1 MERFKQFMVVAM
13 SILRLFPKL
22 ENLLTENVSNSNVP
36 VREAMA
42 ELKFIFISIRDA
54 EEGRIILDLDVSF
67 WKELQSALRKLE
79 DSIDTFNVEAEL
91 PKWNI
96 CNKITSL
103 ICNRPL
109 RDLSA
114 ISDDME
120 KLNNYAET
128 LRQQAKTGPTAAT
141 SSHPCP
147 TQPRDLAYF
156 ALDESDFVLYDK
168 KKELTDQLCIRKRGE
183 FDTVIAVTGLTG
195 SGKTVLVKRVFNLNI
210 IRCRFYFRAWVNC
223 KQDFVA
229 KDILVHILK
238 QLSQE
243 SLDENLQVNEL
254 KSRLKI
260 FSEENHC
267 LIVIDD
273 VQTSNDLNKLSDV
286 LGCIGFWSMFI
297 LITCNEVVAC
307 AASQFRKPIR
317 LQSLNKE
324 ESWELLL
331 KKTQIAEDS
340 FNSQESIYLQ
350 NHILRKCNGS
360 PLAVLVLG
368 GILSTRDLSNW
379 RSVIEQLSSMDSRQ
393 VSVPHEVQ
401 QGLPTID
408 EELSTVIHPAAQE
421 KIFLLSF
428 QDLPFRE
435 KCCFLYFGHYRRA
448 AEIPIRRLFH
458 HWRVDRWLTAL
469 PEEHIDGI
477 DPAWEILKQ
486 LISSN
491 LIEVEKARVGG
502 RPQICR
508 MPGSIWDVF
517 HPKAESLHNLYVHN
531 TVDTSAESP
540 TVDIWRLVDNAGF
553 RSCPSSD
560 PYIRSLHS
568 LVSFYTRKRDLPNQ
582 YIGRFLNNVVNR
594 GFGMLTLLDLEGVY
608 KPVLHETLGKL
619 SFLKYLGLRG
629 TFLDSLPNS
638 VGDLLNLEVLDVKHT
653 CIGDLPRTIG
663 KLEKLKYLY
672 LNNYDMSIR
681 KSNIGSLTNLESL
694 SGLSIGKKNH
704 GNNFLSKFHSLKKL
718 KLTCSSDLAVMAVA
732 NGILQLRKLQ
742 CLHLRSVNGSSEP
755 SILKLG
761 DIAKLS
767 NLRKLSL
774 LGQLPRDYSFPSQ
787 LEALTLS
794 ISDLEQDPMP
804 KLGQLPHLKS
814 LRLLGKSY
822 AGQQMTCLLE
832 GFSELQFLTLWRLEN
847 LEEWIVEEGAMPLLR
862 ELDIRGG
869 NRLQQ
874 PEGLQL
880 ITTLKEVKL
889 TDMSEEFVEI
899 FKTVVVNASVQE
911 QVFPV

>member
-1 MERFKQFMVVAM
+1 MERFEQFMVIAM

-22 ENLLTENVSNSNVP
+22 ENLPTENASNSKVP
-36 VREAMA
+36 VREAVA
-42 ELKFIFISIRDA
+42 ELQFIFISIRDA
-54 EEGRIILDLDVSF
+54 EEGRLILDLDDSF
-67 WKELQSALRKLE
+67 WKELQIALRKLE

-96 CNKITSL
+96 CNKIMSL
-103 ICNRPL
+103 TCNRPL

-114 ISDDME
+114 IIDEME
-120 KLNNYAET
+120 KLNNFAET
-128 LRQQAKTGPTAAT
+128 LRQTRPTGAT

-168 KKELTDQLCIRKRGE
+168 KNELIDQLFIRKLGDL
-183 FDTVIAVTGLTG
+183 DTVIAVTGMTG
-195 SGKTVLVKRVFNLNI
+195 SGKTVLVKRVFNSNI
-210 IRCRFYFRAWVNC
+210 VRCRFYFRAWVNC
-223 KQDFVA
+223 KQDFEA
-229 KDILVHILK
+229 KDFLVHILK

-243 SLDENLQVNEL
+243 RLDENLQVNEL
-254 KSRLKI
+254 ESRLKN
-260 FSEENHC
+260 FSEKNHC

-273 VQTSNDLNKLSDV
+273 VQTPNDLNKLSVV
-286 LGCIGFWSMFI
+286 LKCIGFWSMFI
-297 LITCNEVVAC
+297 LITCNEDVAC
-307 AASQFRKPIR
+307 AASQLRNPIR

-340 FNSQESIYLQ
+340 FNSLESINLQ
-350 NHILRKCNGS
+350 NHILRKCDGS
-360 PLAVLVLG
+360 PLAILILG

-379 RSVIEQLSSMDSRQ
+379 CSVIEQLSSMDSRKL
-393 VSVPHEVQ
+393 SVPHEVQ

-421 KIFLLSF
+421 NIFLLSF

-435 KCCFLYFGHYRRA
+435 KCCFLYFGFYPRA

-458 HWRVDRWLTAL
+458 HWRVDSWLTAF

-491 LIEVEKARVGG
+491 LIEVEKVRVGG
-502 RPQICR
+502 SPKICR

-517 HPKAESLHNLYVHN
+517 HPKAKSLYHLHVHNN

-553 RSCPSSD
+553 RNCPSSD

-594 GFGMLTLLDLEGVY
+594 GFGMLTMLDLEGVY

-619 SFLKYLGLRG
+619 SSLKYLGLRG

-638 VGDLLNLEVLDVKHT
+638 VGNLLNLEVLDVKHT
-653 CIGDLPRTIG
+653 YIDDLPRSIG
-663 KLEKLKYLY
+663 KLENLKYLC
-672 LNNYDMSIR
+672 LNNFDMSIR
-681 KSNIGSLTNLESL
+681 MSNIGSLTNLQSL
-694 SGLSIGKKNH
+694 SGLSIGKKNL
-704 GNNFLSKFHSLKKL
+704 GNNFLSKFHSLKTL
-718 KLTCSSDLAVMAVA
+718 KLTCSSYLAVMAVA

-755 SILKLG
+755 SILELG
-761 DIAKLS
+761 AIAELP
-767 NLRKLSL
+767 NLCELYL
-774 LGQLPRDYSFPSQ
+774 LGRLRSDYSFPPQ
-787 LEALTLS
+787 LKYLTLS
-794 ISDLEQDPMP
+794 ISELEQDPMP
-804 KLGQLPHLKS
+804 MLGQLRHLKS

-832 GFSELQFLTLWRLEN
+832 GFPELRVLVLWQLEN
-847 LEEWIVEEGAMPLLR
+847 LEEWIVEEGAMPSLR
-862 ELDIRGG
+862 KLDLRGC

-880 ITTLKEVKL
+880 ITTLKEVIL
-889 TDMSEEFVEI
+889 TDMSDEFVKKFEE
-899 FKTVVVNASVQE
+899 VVVNASVRVQE
-911 QVFPV
+911 LNPSR